1 MKNKRS
7 NQVLG
12 VLKGVYNRIE
22 YIRKKKRLR
31 KYKRN
36 SSRLQKKNK
45 YRSKKVEKDRDVE
58 RMRLQ
63 KKRSCQKN
71 IQ

>member
-36 SSRLQKKNK
+36 SSRLQKENK
-45 YRSKKVEKDRDVE
+45 YRSKKVEKDRGGG

-63 KKRSCQKN
+63 KKRSC
-71 IQ
+71 

>member
-12 VLKGVYNRIE
+12 VLKEVYNRIE

-45 YRSKKVEKDRDVE
+45 YRSKKVEKDRGGE

-63 KKRSCQKN
+63 KKRSC
-71 IQ
+71 

>member
-63 KKRSCQKN
+63 KKRSC
-71 IQ
+71 